1 MRSSLRPHQVK
12 AIQSLRS
19 SLARGKRRPML
30 QAPTGFGKTI
40 LAAAIVDGAL
50 KKNNRVLFTVPSIS
64 LIDQTV
70 ESFERE
76 GITDVGVIQ
85 ADHPMTDASQPVQV
99 ASVQTLQNRFIPDA
113 EIVVIDEA
121 HRWFNFHT
129 DWFKQPAW
137 AHIPFVGLSATPW
150 TKGLGKYYDDLII
163 AATTQDLIDKGY
175 LSKFEVFAPSHP
187 DLTGIK
193 TVAGDYHEG
202 QLSEAMQEGALVADV
217 VETWLKLGRNEPTLC
232 FGVDRAHAKALR
244 AAFESVG
251 VAVEYIDATTPIS
264 EREEIRERFK
274 TGETKIVCNVG
285 VLTTGVDWDVRCLI
299 LARPTKSEIL
309 FTQIIGRAL
318 RTAEGK
324 DVARILD
331 HSDTHLRLGMV
342 TDIHK
347 TTLCDGAQRR
357 SSGARDAV
365 TPLPKEC
372 PKCSFLKPVRVHE
385 CPHCGFKP
393 ERVSEVETLDGELFA
408 FAGASNGKK
417 PEPTLAEKEDFY
429 RQLLGYCHK
438 RGLRQGYADHKFKAR
453 FDHWPHKKHGL
464 TPIQPRAEVY
474 NWIKH
479 CNIKFAKSKKRNAA

>member
-1 MRSSLRPHQVK
+1 MRSTLRPHQTQ

-19 SLARGKRRPML
+19 SLARGKLRPML

-50 KKNNRVLFTVPSIS
+50 KKGNRVLFTVPAIS

-70 ESFERE
+70 ESFAEE
-76 GITDVGVIQ
+76 GITEVGVIQ
-85 ADHPMTDASQPVQV
+85 ADHPMTDARQPIQV
-99 ASVQTLQNRFIPDA
+99 ASVQTLQKRFIPDA
-113 EIVVIDEA
+113 DIVVIDEA
-121 HRWFNFHT
+121 HRWFDFHAE
-129 DWFKQPAW
+129 WFGQAEW
-137 AHIPFVGLSATPW
+137 ERIPFVGLSATPW

-163 AATTQDLIDKGY
+163 AATTQDLINKGY

-187 DLTGIK
+187 DLTGVK

-202 QLSEAMQEGALVADV
+202 QLSEAMQDGALVADV
-217 VETWLKLGRNEPTLC
+217 VETWLKLGQDQPTLC

-244 AAFESVG
+244 AAFERAG
-251 VAVEYIDATTPIS
+251 VSVEYIDATTKIA
-264 EREEIRERFK
+264 EREEIRERFR

-318 RTAEGK
+318 RTAKGK
-324 DVARILD
+324 TIARILD

-347 TTLCDGAQRR
+347 ETLCDGTQKR
-357 SSGARDAV
+357 STGSRDQDV
-365 TPLPKEC
+365 PLPKEC
-372 PKCSFLKPVRVHE
+372 PKCSFLKPPRLAE

-393 ERVSEVETLDGELFA
+393 EKVSEVETLDGDLVA
-408 FAGASNGKK
+408 FGGASNGKK
-417 PEPTLAEKEDFY
+417 HEPTPEEKQDFY
-429 RQLLGYCHK
+429 QQLLGYCHQ
-438 RGLRQGYADHKFKAR
+438 RGHRQGYADHKFKAR
-453 FDHWPHKKHGL
+453 FGHWPHKKHGL
-464 TPIQPRAEVY
+464 TPIKPRAEVY

-479 CNIKFAKSKKRNAA
+479 CNIKFAKSKNRNAA